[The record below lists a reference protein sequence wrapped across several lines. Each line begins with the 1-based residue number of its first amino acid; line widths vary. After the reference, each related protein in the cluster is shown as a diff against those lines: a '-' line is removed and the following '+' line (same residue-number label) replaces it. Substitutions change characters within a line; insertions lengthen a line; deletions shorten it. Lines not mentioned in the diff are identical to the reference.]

1 MMKDDHRIVKV
12 FLDDEE
18 RPFAEFHPPA
28 KFELDTTK
36 IPDGPHKL
44 RIVAR
49 SSQGVEGVREI
60 PFVVKNGPTIDIVGL
75 KANDEITERVP
86 ITINAYGSETNDKF
100 VIRGSET
107 PKAIPAWVWA
117 LVITFVA
124 FAAAYLII
132 YWTPSFYISFF

>member
-1 MMKDDHRIVKV
+1 MNEDNRIVKV

-18 RPFAEFHPPA
+18 NPFAAFHPPA

-49 SSQGVEGVREI
+49 SSGGVEGVRVI
-60 PFVVKNGPTIDIVGL
+60 PFVVRNGPTIDVVGL
-75 KANDEITERVP
+75 RENEEITEQIP
-86 ITINAYGSETNDKF
+86 ITINAYGSETDDKF

-117 LVITFVA
+117 LVISFVA
-124 FAAAYLII
+124 FGAAYLIL
-132 YWTPSFYISFF
+132 YWTPDYYISFF